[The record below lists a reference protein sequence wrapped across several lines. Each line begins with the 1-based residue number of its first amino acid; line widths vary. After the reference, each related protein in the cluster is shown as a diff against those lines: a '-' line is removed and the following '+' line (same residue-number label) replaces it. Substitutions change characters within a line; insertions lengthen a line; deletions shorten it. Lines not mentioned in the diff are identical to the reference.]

1 MDPPTPALSRPE
13 FRLPQSH
20 EAFTRANRVI
30 PGGVNSPARAFGAV
44 GGEPPFIARAAGAR
58 LHDID
63 GHSYIDYVGSWG
75 PMILGHAHPAVRAA
89 VAGALELGSSFGAP
103 TIREIEIAELVAG
116 AFPSIEKVRFVSSG
130 TEASMSAVRLAR
142 GATGRS
148 KIIKMTGH
156 YHGHVDALLV
166 QAGSAAT
173 TLGTP
178 NSPGVTQ
185 GSVQDTILC
194 PFNDVQAVAEVLA
207 RFPGQVAAV
216 ILEPIAGNMGL
227 VPPRPGYLAALREL
241 TASDGCLLVFDE
253 VMTGFRVAYGGA
265 QELFGITPDLTVLGK
280 IVGGGLPAAAYGASA
295 ALMDQIS
302 PAGPIYQ
309 AGTLSGNPLAM
320 AAGLATLRSLRDD
333 PPYERLEALSARLAE
348 GLDRAATD
356 AGIPHVV
363 QRTGSMLTLFFHDGP
378 VHDYDEA
385 LRSDTRL
392 FARFFWEMLARGV
405 YLPCSQFEAAFVSAA
420 HTTDDI
426 DRTIEAAREAL
437 ALVPRLERRRTHAR
451 DCRAATGAG
460 DPAIDRAVSSSVIGS
475 SGRALLRA
483 SP

>member
-1 MDPPTPALSRPE
+1 MNPSPALSRPD
-13 FRLPQSH
+13 FRLPESH
-20 EAFTRANRVI
+20 QAFARANRVI

-44 GGEPPFIARAAGAR
+44 GGEPPFIARAEGAY
-58 LHDID
+58 LHDVD

-75 PMILGHAHPAVRAA
+75 PMILGHVHPSVCEA
-89 VAGALELGSSFGAP
+89 VAAALAQGSSFGAP
-103 TIREIEIAELVAG
+103 TLREIDIAETVA
-116 AFPSIEKVRFVSSG
+116 AAVPSIEKVRFVSSG
-130 TEASMSAVRLAR
+130 TEASMSAIRLAR

-156 YHGHVDALLV
+156 YHGHVDSLLV

-178 NSPGVTQ
+178 NSPGVTE
-185 GSVQDTILC
+185 GCVQDTILC
-194 PFNDVQAVAEVLA
+194 PFNNVQAVADALA
-207 RFPGQVAAV
+207 RFPRQVAAL

-227 VPPRPGYLAALREL
+227 VRPRPGYLEALREL
-241 TASDGCLLVFDE
+241 TERDGCLLIFDE

-265 QELFGITPDLTVLGK
+265 QELFGITPDITVLGK
-280 IVGGGLPAAAYGASA
+280 IVGGGLPAAAFGAPA
-295 ALMDQIS
+295 ALMNHIS

-320 AAGLATLRSLRDD
+320 AAGLATLRSLRDE
-333 PPYERLEALSARLAE
+333 PPYQRLESLSARLAE

-363 QRTGSMLTLFFHDGP
+363 QRSGSMLTLFFHDGQ
-378 VHDYDEA
+378 VQDYNQARE
-385 LRSDTRL
+385 SDTHL

-420 HTTDDI
+420 HTDDDI

-437 ALVPRLERRRTHAR
+437 AVAR
-451 DCRAATGAG
+451 G
-460 DPAIDRAVSSSVIGS
+460 
-475 SGRALLRA
+475 
-483 SP
+483 